1 LGRSHEDSIQR
12 SLPQNLTIE
21 TNNNSRKMKSI
32 AHIIKKIRIADTDFK
47 LSDFRTR
54 LTENIQKK
62 YLSKENS
69 DLVSQ
74 EISKL
79 QHKLYVENCQSLLII
94 LQGMD
99 SSGKDGTIK
108 HITKDVNQQGVL
120 ISSFKHPSTQE
131 LEHDYLWRHTIKL
144 PEHGQIAIFNRS
156 HYENVLISKV
166 HPDLVL
172 AERIYGYN
180 DVSKIDNAFWKSRY
194 KQINHFEKRISE
206 TGTHILKFF
215 LHLSKDEQC
224 NRFLDR
230 INHQNKHWKF
240 SSSDIEERKYWTEY
254 QAAYGQAIKH
264 TSTKI
269 APWYVI
275 PADDKSI
282 AHTLISKIVLD
293 KLKEMN
299 PVFPAKTK
307 QEERYLQA
315 AKVNLEREL
324 NH

>member
-1 LGRSHEDSIQR
+1 
-12 SLPQNLTIE
+12 
-21 TNNNSRKMKSI
+21 MKSI
-32 AHIIKKIRIADTDFK
+32 AHIIKSIRVTDTDFK

-54 LTENIQKK
+54 LKDTIQKEYLTTEN
-62 YLSKENS
+62 L

-79 QHKLYVENCQSLLII
+79 QHKLYAENGQSLLII

-108 HITKDVNQQGVL
+108 HIMKSVNQQGVL

-131 LEHDYLWRHTIKL
+131 LEHDYLWRHAIQL
-144 PEHGQIAIFNRS
+144 PKHGQIVIFNRS

-172 AERIYGYN
+172 AERIYGYT
-180 DVSKIDNAFWKSRY
+180 DVSKIDNAFWKARY
-194 KQINHFEKRISE
+194 KQINRFEKRISE
-206 TGTHILKFF
+206 TGTQILKFF
-215 LHLSKDEQC
+215 LHISKDEQC

-240 SSSDIEERKYWTEY
+240 SSSDIEERNYWTAY
-254 QAAYGQAIKH
+254 QDAYGQAIKH
-264 TSTKI
+264 TSTKS
-269 APWYVI
+269 APWHVI

-282 AHTLISKIVLD
+282 AHILISKIVLD

-307 QEERYLQA
+307 QEEYYLQE